1 MRGAKCFFAA
11 GPSPLM
17 GKGQAQSPVE
27 SNCWNRTG
35 GAAPTICP
43 ALLAQPARWPSRPPA
58 CLAGE
63 RVVFQPR
70 SATFQ
75 SGVGEHVREV
85 LEAALHTHSC
95 LSEGD
100 WVEVA
105 GPEGATYDLRVR
117 ELHPAAQV
125 GRGTDQRLCVG
136 VSAKSILG
144 QTASWGA
151 LRHALAGPTLVHRA
165 ASCSH
170 ECLLAQLKVP
180 G

>member
-1 MRGAKCFFAA
+1 
-11 GPSPLM
+11 M

-105 GPEGATYDLRVR
+105 GPGGAAYDLRVR

-125 GRGTDQRLCVG
+125 GRGWVKGFVWGSPPRAYWGRRHPVGCCGRLC
-136 VSAKSILG
+136 
-144 QTASWGA
+144 WFN
-151 LRHALAGPTLVHRA
+151 
-165 ASCSH
+165 SCPSR
-170 ECLLAQLKVP
+170 CLMLP
-180 G
+180 